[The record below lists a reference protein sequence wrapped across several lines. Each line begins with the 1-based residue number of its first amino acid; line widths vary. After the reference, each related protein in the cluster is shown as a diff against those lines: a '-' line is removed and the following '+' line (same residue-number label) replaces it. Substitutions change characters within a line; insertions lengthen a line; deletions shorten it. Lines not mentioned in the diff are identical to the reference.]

1 MASQSPYTPM
11 TTSRD
16 APNPLRPYYVPPSIG
31 AGPGQPNATNS
42 TSTSASSAGFGRS
55 ARDLLSELDYGGPLL
70 DRDGPSLGEMAKK
83 ILDQAVWKYTS
94 VLLAQP
100 LDVAKVVLQVKMAE
114 SDVAA
119 AEKKS
124 HSRSRDSSRRQ
135 AEVCTKIVVE
145 MAQAKRCTV
154 LHVGDRVRRGRAI
167 IFHTHQTTT
176 E

>member
-31 AGPGQPNATNS
+31 TGPGQPNATN
-42 TSTSASSAGFGRS
+42 AAPAPSSAGFGRS

-100 LDVAKVVLQVKMAE
+100 LDVAKVVLQVRLAK
-114 SDVAA
+114 SDVIA
-119 AEKKS
+119 AEKKA
-124 HSRSRDSSRRQ
+124 RSRTRDSERRH
-135 AEVCTKIVVE
+135 AEVRIEVVVE
-145 MAQAKRCTV
+145 MAMS
-154 LHVGDRVRRGRAI
+154 
-167 IFHTHQTTT
+167 
-176 E
+176 

>member
-1 MASQSPYTPM
+1 M
-11 TTSRD
+11 
-16 APNPLRPYYVPPSIG
+16 
-31 AGPGQPNATNS
+31 
-42 TSTSASSAGFGRS
+42 
-55 ARDLLSELDYGGPLL
+55 SELDYGGPLL

-114 SDVAA
+114 SDVAV

-135 AEVCTKIVVE
+135 AEVCIKGIAS
-145 MAQAKRCTV
+145 MAHAKR
-154 LHVGDRVRRGRAI
+154 
-167 IFHTHQTTT
+167 
-176 E
+176 

>member
-1 MASQSPYTPM
+1 M

-31 AGPGQPNATNS
+31 TGPGQPNATNAAP
-42 TSTSASSAGFGRS
+42 ASSNAGFGRS

-100 LDVAKVVLQVKMAE
+100 LDVAKVVLQVRLAE
-114 SDVAA
+114 SNVIA
-119 AEKKS
+119 AEKQS
-124 HSRSRDSSRRQ
+124 HSRTRDYERRH
-135 AEVCTKIVVE
+135 AEVRI
-145 MAQAKRCTV
+145 
-154 LHVGDRVRRGRAI
+154 
-167 IFHTHQTTT
+167 
-176 E
+176 